1 MSMPELKRGGP
12 ERAGRSNRGGGW
24 LDGACAAVSVAGL
37 SGDDPVRIIVG
48 DSTSESPFRMGTTA
62 VVTIQGYRGADG
74 SQE

>member
-1 MSMPELKRGGP
+1 MSMLELNRGNP
-12 ERAGRSNRGGGW
+12 ERTDRRNRGGGW
-24 LDGACAAVSVAGL
+24 FGGACAAVSAAGL
-37 SGDDPVRIIVG
+37 SGGDPVRIIVG